1 MNKPFQITYDG
12 TDPIRLNRFL
22 SAEFSDASRS
32 RILQYIKEGRVSVNG
47 KPAVKGGLWLGSND
61 SVELTLPSLDR
72 KSVV

>member
-12 TDPIRLNRFL
+12 TDPIRLDRFL

-47 KPAVKGGLWLGSND
+47 SPAVKGGW
-61 SVELTLPSLDR
+61 
-72 KSVV
+72 